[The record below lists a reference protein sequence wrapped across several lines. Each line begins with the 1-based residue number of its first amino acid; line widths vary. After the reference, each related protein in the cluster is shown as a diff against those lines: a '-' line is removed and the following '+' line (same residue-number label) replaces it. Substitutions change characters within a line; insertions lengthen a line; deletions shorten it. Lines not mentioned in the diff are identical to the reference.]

1 MSRMYVHL
9 LRIPDF
15 CLSVMAEI
23 ACRALFPRSE
33 RSRTAIDVI
42 GRGVRILS
50 TYAQNKSDEI
60 EVKYP
65 SVHVAPLQNND
76 LLEDFFS
83 HLSRAMVPV

>member
-1 MSRMYVHL
+1 MND
-9 LRIPDF
+9 PG
-15 CLSVMAEI
+15 
-23 ACRALFPRSE
+23 
-33 RSRTAIDVI
+33 TAIDVI

-76 LLEDFFS
+76 LLETFS
-83 HLSRAMVPV
+83 HLSRAMVRYEGDTDKSP

>member
-1 MSRMYVHL
+1 
-9 LRIPDF
+9 
-15 CLSVMAEI
+15 MAEI
-23 ACRALFPRSE
+23 ACRALSRSE

-76 LLEDFFS
+76 LLEDFS